1 MVDECCT
8 RYNGDD
14 INWLLTGMASN
25 VMKYHG
31 GSANRCAVWVMSR
44 STWDTGVTTDVCN
57 YIDTHF
63 YYVESIKVKDLVKI
77 EILGEPNLLS
87 KPLVEHIRTLK

>member
-1 MVDECCT
+1 
-8 RYNGDD
+8 
-14 INWLLTGMASN
+14 
-25 VMKYHG
+25 
-31 GSANRCAVWVMSR
+31 MSR
-44 STWDTGVTTDVCN
+44 STWDTGVTTDVCT

-63 YYVESIKVKDLVKI
+63 YYVESIKVKDLVKL